1 MTVGGFELSGSMAR
15 CKPVKTMARRKQILV
30 ESLIDIS
37 GKLPWWVSATLAL
50 VAYVGLHSLAIHEV
64 AAVAQPGRMGDFV
77 NQTAL
82 RTLASVGQYLLP
94 IVLLVGAG
102 LSAYGRYTRHTLH
115 KTVAASP
122 NHAALNDMSWKKF
135 EALMGEA
142 FRRQGYSVT
151 ATGGS
156 NGEVDLAL
164 KKDGELF
171 LVQCKQWRAI
181 RVGVRIVRELYGVM
195 ADQSAAGGFV
205 VTSGV
210 FTDEALA
217 FAKGKNIQLM
227 DGKALHSLIKGVTV
241 PPRFF
246 RDPLSITTVGAPFC
260 PECQSRMVKRKAKQ
274 GSRAGQEFW
283 SCIRYPDCKG
293 KRQI

>member
-1 MTVGGFELSGSMAR
+1 
-15 CKPVKTMARRKQILV
+15 MARRKQILV

-50 VAYVGLHSLAIHEV
+50 VAYVGLHSLVIHEV

-77 NQTAL
+77 NQTAF

-94 IVLLVGAG
+94 IVFLLGAG
-102 LSAYGRYTRHTLH
+102 LSAYGRYTRHALH

-135 EALMGEA
+135 EALVGEA

-171 LVQCKQWRAI
+171 LVQCKQW
-181 RVGVRIVRELYGVM
+181 
-195 ADQSAAGGFV
+195 
-205 VTSGV
+205 
-210 FTDEALA
+210 
-217 FAKGKNIQLM
+217 
-227 DGKALHSLIKGVTV
+227 
-241 PPRFF
+241 
-246 RDPLSITTVGAPFC
+246 
-260 PECQSRMVKRKAKQ
+260 
-274 GSRAGQEFW
+274 
-283 SCIRYPDCKG
+283 
-293 KRQI
+293 